1 MQLIPAIDILDG
13 KVVRLRQGNYDRV
26 TVWSEEP
33 VKLALQ
39 YEQQGATRLHLVNLD
54 GARDPH
60 NQGTFLALVQ
70 ELAARTSLEIQT
82 GGGVRTLQ
90 DIQCLLDSGVSK
102 VVVGTLLFRG
112 IETVASAV
120 QLFGSHRMAGA
131 LDVRKG
137 QIHVEAWLKNTG
149 ISVRQA
155 LQQAAEIVWQ
165 R

>member
-60 NQGTFLALVQ
+60 NQGAFLALVQ
-70 ELAARTSLEIQT
+70 ELAARTSLEI
-82 GGGVRTLQ
+82 
-90 DIQCLLDSGVSK
+90 
-102 VVVGTLLFRG
+102 
-112 IETVASAV
+112 
-120 QLFGSHRMAGA
+120 
-131 LDVRKG
+131 
-137 QIHVEAWLKNTG
+137 
-149 ISVRQA
+149 
-155 LQQAAEIVWQ
+155 
-165 R
+165 

>member
-60 NQGTFLALVQ
+60 NQGAFLALVQ

-90 DIQCLLDSGVSK
+90 DIQCLLDCGVSK

-112 IETVASAV
+112 TETVASAV
-120 QLFGSHRMAGA
+120 QLFGSHRIAGGPRCSKRSDSSRGLGEKHRDIRA
-131 LDVRKG
+131 PG
-137 QIHVEAWLKNTG
+137 
-149 ISVRQA
+149 S
-155 LQQAAEIVWQ
+155 AAGG
-165 R
+165 RDRPR